1 MKIYQNKAGV
11 YLPDECQPVSNKWQK
26 YRPHESVRYVFVKDS
41 ENEKKLPE
49 LYAKRE
55 ECCGCGACYAVC
67 PLSGDDRP
75 IRAKRNIERK
85 LNGED
90 GYNFSCQIG
99 KNLVKD
105 YIHTGAITLLPDE
118 EGFLYP
124 VVDAEICIRCYKC
137 INACPNH

>member
-1 MKIYQNKAGV
+1 MSANQYQISGR
-11 YLPDECQPVSNKWQK
+11 K

-75 IRAKRNIERK
+75 IRAKRNIEGN